1 MQSAADIPSAASLSH
16 LPPVSHEES
25 PPASPYADHKIIR
38 RNGAVVAFE
47 PGKISIALTKAF
59 IAVNGGQAAASAR
72 IRELVENLTNNV
84 VSALIRRQPNG
95 GTFHIEDIQD
105 QVELALMRSGEHEVA
120 RAYVLYREKRNE
132 ERNKQK
138 RQQAQDHALFCLED
152 GERRPLNL
160 DHLAAIVSAA
170 CEGLPETN
178 PQAILQATLRDIYD
192 GVPMD
197 EVRKSLILSARSL
210 IEKDPDYTYV
220 TSRLLM
226 HSIRREVLA
235 EVMGLGEEVGQ
246 AEMAARYAD
255 YFPAFIRRGIE
266 AELLDERLLHFDLD
280 RLAAVLDAKRDL
292 QFQYLG
298 LQTLYDRY
306 FLHIDERRIELP
318 QAFFMR
324 VAMGLALNEIDREAR
339 AIEFYQVLSK
349 FDYMSST
356 PTLFNAGTRHS
367 QLSSCYLTTIPDDL
381 DGIYQGI
388 KENALLQKY
397 AGGLGN
403 DWTRVR
409 SLGAYIKG
417 TNGKSQGV
425 VPFLKVANDTAVA
438 VNQGGKRKGAVCAFL
453 ETWHMDIEEFLE
465 LRKNTGDDRRRTHDM
480 NTANWVPDLFMKRVM
495 DNAEWTLFSPSDC
508 PDLHDLYGKAFETAY
523 LRYEE
528 KAERGEI
535 KVFKKVSALG
545 LWRKMLSMLF
555 ETGHPWI
562 TFKDA
567 CNVRYTNQH
576 VGVVHSSNLCTEIT
590 LHTSDNE
597 IAVCNLG
604 SVNLANHLKDGGLD
618 HDKLRKT
625 IRTAMRML
633 DNVIDINFYNVGKAR
648 NSNLKH
654 RPVGMGTMAFQ
665 DALHLLRIPYASP
678 EAVEFADRAM
688 EAVAYYAYWASTDL
702 AEERGRYSTFNG
714 SLWSQGILPQDSLK
728 KLAEERGG
736 YLEADFSETLDW
748 NALRS
753 RILSVGMR
761 NSNCLA
767 IAPTATIAN
776 IVGVSASIE
785 PTYQNLFVKS
795 NLSGEFTVV
804 NQYLVRDLKALNL
817 WDEVMVGDIKY
828 FDGSLSRI
836 DRIPVEL
843 RALYATAFEV
853 DPVWLIEAGARRQKW
868 IDQAQSLNLYFHGAS
883 GKKLDET
890 YKLAWIRGLKTT
902 YYLRSMGATAAEK
915 STGRGG
921 ELNAVSNGGNGG
933 GGMGGGMSASGL
945 GAGGGVASGGYMASS
960 NLPEP
965 EIVGN
970 ACTLRPGDPGFEEC
984 EACQ

>member
-16 LPPVSHEES
+16 LPPVSHEELL
-25 PPASPYADHKIIR
+25 PASPYADHKIIR

-356 PTLFNAGTRHS
+356 PTLFNAGTRH
-367 QLSSCYLTTIPDDL
+367 
-381 DGIYQGI
+381 
-388 KENALLQKY
+388 
-397 AGGLGN
+397 
-403 DWTRVR
+403 R
-409 SLGAYIKG
+409 
-417 TNGKSQGV
+417 
-425 VPFLKVANDTAVA
+425 
-438 VNQGGKRKGAVCAFL
+438 
-453 ETWHMDIEEFLE
+453 
-465 LRKNTGDDRRRTHDM
+465 TG
-480 NTANWVPDLFMKRVM
+480 
-495 DNAEWTLFSPSDC
+495 
-508 PDLHDLYGKAFETAY
+508 
-523 LRYEE
+523 
-528 KAERGEI
+528 
-535 KVFKKVSALG
+535 
-545 LWRKMLSMLF
+545 
-555 ETGHPWI
+555 
-562 TFKDA
+562 
-567 CNVRYTNQH
+567 
-576 VGVVHSSNLCTEIT
+576 
-590 LHTSDNE
+590 
-597 IAVCNLG
+597 
-604 SVNLANHLKDGGLD
+604 
-618 HDKLRKT
+618 
-625 IRTAMRML
+625 
-633 DNVIDINFYNVGKAR
+633 
-648 NSNLKH
+648 
-654 RPVGMGTMAFQ
+654 
-665 DALHLLRIPYASP
+665 
-678 EAVEFADRAM
+678 
-688 EAVAYYAYWASTDL
+688 
-702 AEERGRYSTFNG
+702 
-714 SLWSQGILPQDSLK
+714 
-728 KLAEERGG
+728 
-736 YLEADFSETLDW
+736 
-748 NALRS
+748 
-753 RILSVGMR
+753 
-761 NSNCLA
+761 
-767 IAPTATIAN
+767 
-776 IVGVSASIE
+776 
-785 PTYQNLFVKS
+785 
-795 NLSGEFTVV
+795 
-804 NQYLVRDLKALNL
+804 
-817 WDEVMVGDIKY
+817 
-828 FDGSLSRI
+828 
-836 DRIPVEL
+836 
-843 RALYATAFEV
+843 
-853 DPVWLIEAGARRQKW
+853 
-868 IDQAQSLNLYFHGAS
+868 
-883 GKKLDET
+883 
-890 YKLAWIRGLKTT
+890 
-902 YYLRSMGATAAEK
+902 
-915 STGRGG
+915 
-921 ELNAVSNGGNGG
+921 
-933 GGMGGGMSASGL
+933 
-945 GAGGGVASGGYMASS
+945 
-960 NLPEP
+960 
-965 EIVGN
+965 
-970 ACTLRPGDPGFEEC
+970 
-984 EACQ
+984 